1 MSKGVNK
8 VILIGNLGQEPE
20 VKYMPNGNAV
30 ANISVA
36 TSESWKDKNT
46 GERKEQTEWHRV
58 VFFGKQA
65 EIAGLYLKKGSKV
78 FVSGRI
84 KTRSWEDKSGVKKY
98 TTEIMGS
105 ELQMLDSKS
114 TNPSIDQSINVVKQ
128 TTNNN
133 FDDEIP
139 F

>member
-1 MSKGVNK
+1 M
-8 VILIGNLGQEPE
+8 
-20 VKYMPNGNAV
+20 
-30 ANISVA
+30 
-36 TSESWKDKNT
+36 
-46 GERKEQTEWHRV
+46 
-58 VFFGKQA
+58 
-65 EIAGLYLKKGSKV
+65 
-78 FVSGRI
+78 SGRI